1 MFTVMP
7 AIDVLDG
14 HVVRLTVGDAERST
28 VYGEDPVAQAQA
40 FCAAGARALHVVDLS
55 AAFGQPGLSE
65 SQGRRLAALGV
76 PVQLGGG
83 VRSVE
88 AARRWLDCGLR
99 RVVVGSAVADP
110 DLLAAFARELG
121 PDRVAVS
128 LDFRGSALATHGW
141 RSHAAQGRA
150 QLAPRL
156 RQHGWRSVIVT
167 AVERD
172 GTGQGPDLDLVA
184 EWVAEG
190 FAVTAAGGIRGL
202 ADAAALAQA
211 HAVGAIVGRA
221 LYDGSLPAAALAR
234 LLQC

>member
-14 HVVRLTVGDAERST
+14 RVVRLMQGRAEQPT
-28 VYGEDPVAQAQA
+28 VYGDDPVAQARA

-55 AAFGQPGLSE
+55 SAFGQPGLSE

-88 AARRWLDCGLR
+88 AARRWLDCGIR

-110 DLLAAFARELG
+110 EVLAAFARELG

-128 LDFRGSALATHGW
+128 LDFRGRALATHGW
-141 RSHAAQGRA
+141 RSEAALGRE
-150 QLAPRL
+150 QVAPRL
-156 RQHGWRSVIVT
+156 HQHGWRSVIVT

-190 FAVTAAGGIRGL
+190 FSVTAAGGIRG
-202 ADAAALAQA
+202 AEDAAVLARA
-211 HAVGAIVGRA
+211 HAAGAIVGRA